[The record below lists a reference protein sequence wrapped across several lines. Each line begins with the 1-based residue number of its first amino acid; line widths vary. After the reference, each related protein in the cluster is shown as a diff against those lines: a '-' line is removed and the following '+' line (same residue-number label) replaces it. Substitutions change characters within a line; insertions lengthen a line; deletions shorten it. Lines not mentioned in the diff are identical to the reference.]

1 MLKLAVVVLFLFSF
15 AWICWS
21 ILKIVSTTAPD
32 FSVFWM
38 ASKDFLARKNLYS
51 NPDLVYQLLQPPITL
66 VFYIPLSLIFYRYAQ
81 AIFILLS
88 FASIVGTALISLKIT
103 FDKIPWHYFLL
114 VLFLA
119 LTAFPTKYTLGM
131 GQVNTISLF
140 ILLSGFYF
148 YLRRSYKIAGILL
161 GLSIISKPIFGFLL
175 LFFLLEHE
183 RRVILYILGTLI
195 GGFLLSILVSNIA
208 LYQYWIEKVFPPL
221 LGMGGRE
228 VYYNQGI
235 SGFISRLTQNPTI
248 RGLATILISILVVG
262 SSSFL
267 AFKKNNKQ
275 LLFSLFL
282 ISLLLVD
289 SLSWQHHFVWLIF
302 PFVVLCRYALTIK
315 KIWLWILLGVAY
327 LLVSWNFKNPSLYL
341 GFPKILLLSN
351 QFYGAVILWGINVYL
366 LTKTKLTSLS
376 RLTPP
381 QGGRDC

>member
-1 MLKLAVVVLFLFSF
+1 VGRNFLRLGIVVLFLASF
-15 AWICWS
+15 AWSCWS
-21 ILKIVSTTAPD
+21 ILKIVTTTAPD

-66 VFYIPLSLIFYRYAQ
+66 IFYIPVSLFFYRYAQ

-114 VLFLA
+114 VLSLA
-119 LTAFPTKYTLGM
+119 LAAFPTKYSLGM
-131 GQVNTISLF
+131 GQVNTISLL

-183 RRVILYILGTLI
+183 WRVILYILSTLI
-195 GGFLLSILVSNIA
+195 GGFLLSIFVSNIT
-208 LYQYWIEKVFPPL
+208 LYKYWIEKVFPPL

-235 SGFISRLTQNPTI
+235 SGFISRLTHNLAV
-248 RGLATILISILVVG
+248 RGLATFLVSILVVG
-262 SSSFL
+262 SSFFL

-289 SLSWQHHFVWLIF
+289 SLSWQHHFFWLIF
-302 PFVVLCRYALTIK
+302 PFVILANFAAALK
-315 KIWLWILLGVAY
+315 KTWFWFLLGGAY
-327 LLVSWNFKNPSLYL
+327 LLIGWNFKNPELYQD
-341 GFPKILLLSN
+341 FPKTLFLSN
-351 QFYGAVILWGINVYL
+351 QFYGAVILWGLNVYL
-366 LTKTKLTSLS
+366 IFKKKKLHLY
-376 RLTPP
+376 L
-381 QGGRDC
+381 D

>member
-1 MLKLAVVVLFLFSF
+1 LFSF
-15 AWICWS
+15 VWICWS

-38 ASKDFLARKNLYS
+38 ASRDFLTRKNLYS
-51 NPDLVYQLLQPPITL
+51 NPNLVYQLLQPPLTL
-66 VFYIPLSLIFYRYAQ
+66 VFYIPLSPISYRYAQ

-88 FASIVGTALISLKIT
+88 FASIVGAALISLKIT

-114 VLFLA
+114 VLLLA

-195 GGFLLSILVSNIA
+195 GGFLLSTLVSNIG

-235 SGFISRLTQNPTI
+235 SGFISRLTPNLAI
-248 RGLATILISILVVG
+248 RGSTTILVSILVVG
-262 SSSFL
+262 LSSFL
-267 AFKKNNKQ
+267 AFKKDNKQ

-282 ISLLLVD
+282 ITLLLVD

-302 PFVVLCRYALTIK
+302 PFVLLTAYAIRLK
-315 KIWLWILLGVAY
+315 NAVILGLIGIAY

-341 GFPKILLLSN
+341 VFPKILLLSN

-366 LTKTKLTSLS
+366 LTKAKLTS
-376 RLTPP
+376 
-381 QGGRDC
+381 